1 MHLSFSNPGK
11 KPPDNKQKPF
21 HPFESMSKA
30 DPKKNS
36 EPHQEDDPLD
46 LPLNSPTSQP
56 IRQAGKRR
64 RARELALQIFY
75 AMEISGQEAQES
87 IQRIRECFNYPESA
101 WEYALPLVL
110 GVEKHRVEIDK
121 MIQQSS
127 EHWSLHR
134 MAHVDRNLL
143 RLAVYELMFCP
154 DIPKKVTLNEAVDL
168 GKKFGAEDTGA
179 FVNGVL
185 DRVASLLE
193 K

>member
-1 MHLSFSNPGK
+1 VHVNNPVS
-11 KPPDNKQKPF
+11 
-21 HPFESMSKA
+21 H
-30 DPKKNS
+30 
-36 EPHQEDDPLD
+36 
-46 LPLNSPTSQP
+46 P
-56 IRQAGKRR
+56 IRRTGRRR

-110 GVEKHRVEIDK
+110 GVEKHREELDR

-127 EHWSLHR
+127 EHWSLYR
-134 MAHVDRNLL
+134 MACVDRNLL

-154 DIPKKVTLNEAVDL
+154 DIPKKVALNEAVDL